1 MSLDY
6 PLNPTLDQVYSIAG
20 RTWRWDGIAWN
31 LTSVGVIGATG
42 ATGIQGNIGLTGAT
56 GIQGLVGPTGL
67 TGLTGATGLTGS
79 TGPTGATGVT
89 GSTGSTGPAP
99 NLIAEASTTLT
110 GSTGTVAHNYNTGG
124 IWIHSS
130 IAANFT
136 ANFTNVPT
144 TAGTVV
150 SFTLILL
157 QGASPY
163 YANAVQIDGVAQ
175 TINWFE
181 GTTPTPLANKREI
194 ASFNLVRNSGAW
206 IVFGSYSTFG

>member
-6 PLNPTLDQVYSIAG
+6 PLNPSVDQIYSVAG
-20 RTWRWDGIAWN
+20 RSWRWDGTAWN

-56 GIQGLVGPTGL
+56 GIQGLIGATGL
-67 TGLTGATGLTGS
+67 TGPQGATGITGATGLTGS
-79 TGPTGATGVT
+79 TGAQ
-89 GSTGSTGPAP
+89 GSTGATGPAP
-99 NLIAEASTTLT
+99 NLIAEASNTLT
-110 GSTGTVAHNYNTGG
+110 GSTGTVAHSYTVGG
-124 IWIHSS
+124 IWIHTS

-150 SFTLILL
+150 SFTLILI
-157 QGASPY
+157 QGATAYFP
-163 YANAVQIDGVAQ
+163 NAVQIDGVAQ
-175 TINWFE
+175 TINWFD
-181 GTTPTPLANKREI
+181 GVAPTPLANKREI

-206 IVFGSYSTFG
+206 IVFGSYSSFG